1 MRVRHEYANQRAGDL
16 APTIK
21 ALQAACAT
29 SLQRN
34 APTVCYVAGGGRAMK
49 RHRYQ
54 VGIAVDIS
62 LPIRGASDA
71 NLSSASP
78 PGLRGPG
85 TDEARHWSEQSK

>member
-1 MRVRHEYANQRAGDL
+1 
-16 APTIK
+16 
-21 ALQAACAT
+21 
-29 SLQRN
+29 
-34 APTVCYVAGGGRAMK
+34 MK

-71 NLSSASP
+71 NLSRASP

-85 TDEARHWSEQSK
+85 RMKRTDEARHWSEQSK

>member
-1 MRVRHEYANQRAGDL
+1 
-16 APTIK
+16 
-21 ALQAACAT
+21 
-29 SLQRN
+29 
-34 APTVCYVAGGGRAMK
+34 MK

-71 NLSSASP
+71 NLSRASP